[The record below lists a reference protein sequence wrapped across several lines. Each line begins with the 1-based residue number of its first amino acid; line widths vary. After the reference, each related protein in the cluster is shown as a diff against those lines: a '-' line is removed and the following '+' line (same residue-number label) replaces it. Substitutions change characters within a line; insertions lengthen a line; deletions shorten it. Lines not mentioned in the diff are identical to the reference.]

1 MFLNFYNSS
10 SSKYSVVKKTNIVLK
25 FYNTKKMKT
34 VFENFLLKIQ
44 TKENH
49 ANSAFDFLWEHF
61 LRAIFFVLKSAYHL
75 NHVKYC

>member
-1 MFLNFYNSS
+1 
-10 SSKYSVVKKTNIVLK
+10 
-25 FYNTKKMKT
+25 MKT